1 MIVRSFKKLQNYFGN
16 FNVRTTDGRILCN
29 HDSQKIMKTLFSI
42 ALLFVL
48 QLSIAQPKASYL
60 LQPDRVFDGTDM
72 HEGWVV
78 VVEGDKISAAGPKAT
93 VKAPKEAQVI
103 AMPGTTLLPGL
114 IEGHSHLLLYP
125 YNITDWD
132 TQVLKE
138 SDAYRTARATVHAR
152 NTLMAG
158 FTTVRDLGTEGAGYS
173 DVALKRAIQEGII
186 PGPRM
191 IVAGRAI
198 VSTGSYGPKG
208 YDTDQTIMLGAEAAD
223 GDDLIR
229 VVRDQIGKGADF
241 IKVYADY
248 RWGTQGED
256 QPSFTLDELK
266 LINEVTRSSGRYLV
280 CHAKSKEA
288 MRRAILAGA
297 ETIEHG
303 DFIDEEIAQL
313 MKEHKVTY
321 FPTIAAIDAINQ
333 YRGWKKGKDEEPAA
347 VKNKRKSFTIAVK
360 AGVTIGVGGDVGV
373 FPHGEN
379 VYEMELMAEYGGM
392 KPMDLL
398 RAATTV
404 NASAM
409 HLQNEIGS
417 VKAGMKADLM
427 AVRGDPSKNISEL
440 RKVAFVMKDGT
451 IYRQEK

>member
-1 MIVRSFKKLQNYFGN
+1 MISTPGIFLSSLRKKIYLFLTASAVGTSTIKRMKLIYA
-16 FNVRTTDGRILCN
+16 LC
-29 HDSQKIMKTLFSI
+29 FSL
-42 ALLFVL
+42 AATF
-48 QLSIAQPKASYL
+48 SYAQTKSTWVF
-60 LQPDRVFDGTDM
+60 QPDRVFDGTDM

-78 VVEGDKISAAGPKAT
+78 VVEGSQITAAGPKASVST
-93 VKAPKEAQVI
+93 PKDAQLV
-103 AMPGTTLLPGL
+103 AMPGVTLLPGL

-138 SDAYRTARATVHAR
+138 SDSYRTVRATVHAR

-173 DVALKRAIQEGII
+173 DVALKRAINEGIV

-191 IVAGRAI
+191 VVAGRAI

-241 IKVYADY
+241 VKVYADY
-248 RWGTQGED
+248 RWGTKGED
-256 QPSFTLDELK
+256 QPSFTLEELK

-313 MKEHKVTY
+313 MKQHNVTFY
-321 FPTIAAIDAINQ
+321 PTVAAIDAINQ
-333 YRGWKKGKDEEPAA
+333 YRGWKKGKDEEPAP
-347 VKNKRKSFTIAVK
+347 VKNKKKSLSIAVK
-360 AGVTIGVGGDVGV
+360 AGVTIGLGGDVGV

-379 VYEMELMAEYGGM
+379 VYELELMGEYGGM
-392 KPMDLL
+392 KTLDLL

-404 NASAM
+404 NARALHM
-409 HLQNEIGS
+409 ENEIGS
-417 VKAGMKADLM
+417 IRPGLKADLM

-440 RKVAFVMKDGT
+440 RKVVFVMKDGT
-451 IYRQEK
+451 VFRNDK